1 MTDVRTIRHDTLGSR
16 HSEKSLPYLRAV
28 ARTFK
33 AILRTPVGGV
43 SVAVLL
49 ILFLFSFVGPVF
61 YQRAPDEISVDYLSS
76 PSAGHLAGTDTLGRD
91 TLARLMHGGR
101 ISFTVAVASGL
112 LGLLIAFPL
121 GVMSGYA
128 RGITDNVVM
137 RIMDTIYS
145 FPTILLALGIVAVMG
160 RGLDMIIIAISIS
173 GIPPIARIVRGQAL
187 AVRETEYIQSARSS
201 GASHVRILALHI
213 SPNILSPAIVQVT
226 IVMSRA
232 ILTEASLAFLGA
244 GVAAPQAT
252 WGGMLLE
259 AFPRMRLEASQA
271 FIPGLFVV
279 ALVLALNM
287 FGDVVRDVL
296 DPRLKGA

>member
-1 MTDVRTIRHDTLGSR
+1 MTDIRATSPDTVEAW
-16 HSEKSLPYLRAV
+16 HSDNSLPYVRAV
-28 ARTFK
+28 GKTFK

-49 ILFLFSFVGPVF
+49 ILFLFSFVGPVI
-61 YQRAPDEISVDYLSS
+61 YQTSPDEISVNYLSS
-76 PSAGHLAGTDTLGRD
+76 PSLSHLGGTDTLGRD
-91 TLARLMHGGR
+91 TLARLMHGGQ
-101 ISFTVAVASGL
+101 ISFTVAIASGL
-112 LGLLIAFPL
+112 LGLIIAFPL
-121 GVMSGYA
+121 GVVSGYA
-128 RGITDNVVM
+128 RGVTDNVVM
-137 RIMDTIYS
+137 RIMDTVYS
-145 FPTILLALGIVAVMG
+145 FPTILLALGIVAVLG

-173 GIPPIARIVRGQAL
+173 GIPPIARIVRGQVL

-201 GASHVRILALHI
+201 GATNARILALHV
-213 SPNILSPAIVQVT
+213 SPNVLSPAIVQVT

-259 AFPRMRLEASQA
+259 AFPRMRIDASQT
-271 FIPGLFVV
+271 FIPGMFVV
-279 ALVLALNM
+279 ALVLALNL